1 MCVARKFAFI
11 FVVSCAG
18 LIISVL
24 RAQASCKSDANCE
37 YPGCNDVL
45 CSEFHEE
52 FPGITGGLSEFCRN
66 GVWRV
71 HCESTNGQCNYHTP
85 LHEFDDLGHYHWKYQ
100 HNIDNRKHNP
110 VENNH
115 AANLE
120 RDHVNLDYNYERT
133 DDMQPSNFE
142 ELRVDPAHNT
152 SEITRKSTEEHE
164 FHRRF
169 LIHKCWPRSVQYR
182 LAS

>member
-1 MCVARKFAFI
+1 MPTVNTRVAMMF
-11 FVVSCAG
+11 CAQNFMKNFQELLEVFLNSAG
-18 LIISVL
+18 T
-24 RAQASCKSDANCE
+24 
-37 YPGCNDVL
+37 
-45 CSEFHEE
+45 EFGE
-52 FPGITGGLSEFCRN
+52 FTTG
-66 GVWRV
+66 
-71 HCESTNGQCNYHTP
+71 HCNYHAP
-85 LHEFDDLGHYHWKYQ
+85 LHELDDLGHYHWKYQ

-133 DDMQPSNFE
+133 DDMQPWNFE

-169 LIHKCWPRSVQYR
+169 LIHKCWPRSFQYQ